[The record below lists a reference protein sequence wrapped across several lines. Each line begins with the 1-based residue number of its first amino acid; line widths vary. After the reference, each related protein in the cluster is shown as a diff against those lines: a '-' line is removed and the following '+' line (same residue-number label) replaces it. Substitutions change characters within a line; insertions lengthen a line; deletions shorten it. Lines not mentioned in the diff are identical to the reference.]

1 MSAILIITLT
11 GDATFPVFHV
21 YFAEMSNSQGVVGVD
36 WFFFPVALIINEFL
50 NAHQNAFLS
59 RPTAADL
66 NQLNVR
72 ASVLPLK
79 QLSADDDTGL
89 LISQPCCLQ

>member
-1 MSAILIITLT
+1 M
-11 GDATFPVFHV
+11 
-21 YFAEMSNSQGVVGVD
+21 GVD

-79 QLSADDDTGL
+79 QLSADDDTGSL
-89 LISQPCCLQ
+89 VCVGMFVNFTAMLFAVTS